1 MEIQEALQWTDN
13 LIFATTGKHLD
24 SLQRAILE
32 GAWEG
37 KGYQDISEKYHC
49 SSDHVRK
56 SASELWKLLSDLL
69 GEDVKKK
76 NVRSLIENG
85 MFYSFNTGVQ
95 IGNQINV
102 CSDLYHQSKKRSPA
116 CTTTDTNSQPRHD
129 LSQAPEY
136 PNLHNRTEQLAT
148 LKQWILTENSRIITL
163 TGLSGIGKTALTRQ
177 LVEQIKDNFDRVLW
191 RTHRKFP
198 TLNALQSNIIE
209 FLAPP
214 QPTKN
219 PSIINYLNSRNSL
232 LDHLRNHR
240 CLIILDDFQET
251 LTPGE
256 LVGNYHPEYQ
266 NYGQLIHEIGQLPHN
281 SCLLLLTREQPLEIA
296 TLETENSYC
305 KTLPVLGLGKLAT
318 EILSARKLK
327 DEKKWSELIQL
338 YNGNPLW
345 LNIIAS
351 TILDLFNG
359 SVQEF
364 LSYPTLFLGDL
375 EPILKQHYQRLCE
388 SEKILLQW
396 IANQDQPVK
405 ISQKPPELL
414 SDQEFLKA
422 IQSLKRRSLLEKS
435 SGLTLQ
441 PVIKQYVKNLSS
453 NCS

>member
-240 CLIILDDFQET
+240 V
-251 LTPGE
+251 TP
-256 LVGNYHPEYQ
+256 
-266 NYGQLIHEIGQLPHN
+266 
-281 SCLLLLTREQPLEIA
+281 
-296 TLETENSYC
+296 
-305 KTLPVLGLGKLAT
+305 
-318 EILSARKLK
+318 
-327 DEKKWSELIQL
+327 
-338 YNGNPLW
+338 
-345 LNIIAS
+345 
-351 TILDLFNG
+351 F
-359 SVQEF
+359 
-364 LSYPTLFLGDL
+364 
-375 EPILKQHYQRLCE
+375 
-388 SEKILLQW
+388 
-396 IANQDQPVK
+396 
-405 ISQKPPELL
+405 
-414 SDQEFLKA
+414 
-422 IQSLKRRSLLEKS
+422 
-435 SGLTLQ
+435 
-441 PVIKQYVKNLSS
+441 
-453 NCS
+453 